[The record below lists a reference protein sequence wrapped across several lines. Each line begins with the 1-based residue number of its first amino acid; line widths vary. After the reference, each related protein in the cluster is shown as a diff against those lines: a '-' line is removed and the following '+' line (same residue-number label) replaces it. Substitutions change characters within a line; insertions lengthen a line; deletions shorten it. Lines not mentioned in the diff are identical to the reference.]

1 MGIIIGLDIGGSTT
15 KIVGLKGTEQISRE
29 LVHASDPVASA
40 FGALGKFVNINGLD
54 LSVIERVMVT
64 GVGASHLKGD
74 LLGIP
79 TVRVPEFQAVGL
91 GGLHASHVHEA
102 IVVSMGT
109 GTAFVHARDGSVSH
123 IIGSGVGGGTM
134 LGLANRLINV
144 RDFNLFKQLAS
155 NGDLSHIDL
164 TIGDISKDEIPGLSA
179 DTTASNFGKVS
190 DSAAPEDIALGIV
203 NLVFQSVGT
212 NAVLAARMNGL
223 RTIVF
228 TGNLTLVESGKRVLE
243 KFSQLY
249 EMDIFVPEHAEFA
262 TATGA
267 ALSSLKDL
275 PDPMAEARM
284 YTNNRPAV
292 RKTDEPAANRWSNSR

>member
-15 KIVGLKGTEQISRE
+15 KIVGLSGTELISRE

-54 LSVIERVMVT
+54 LSAIERVMVT
-64 GVGASHLKGD
+64 GVGASYLKGD

-79 TVRVPEFQAVGL
+79 TVRIPEFQAVGL
-91 GGLHASHVHEA
+91 GGLYVSKQHEA

-109 GTAFVHARDGSVSH
+109 GTAFVHARDGSVQH

-134 LGLANRLINV
+134 LGLASRLINV
-144 RDFNLFKQLAS
+144 RDFNLFKQLAQ
-155 NGDLSHIDL
+155 NGDLGQIDL
-164 TIGDISKDEIPGLSA
+164 TIGDISKDEIPGLPA

-190 DSAAPEDIALGIV
+190 DSATPDDIALGIV
-203 NLVFQSVGT
+203 NLVFQSVGSI
-212 NAVLAARMNGL
+212 AVLAARMNGL

-228 TGNLTLVESGKRVLE
+228 TGNLTLVDAGKRAL
-243 KFSQLY
+243 KGFSELY
-249 EMDIFVPEHAEFA
+249 EMEIWVPEHAEFA

-267 ALSSLKDL
+267 ALS
-275 PDPMAEARM
+275 
-284 YTNNRPAV
+284 NRED
-292 RKTDEPAANRWSNSR
+292 R